1 MIMFVLNLNMVDSS
15 RSRKFFEPLK
25 FVYNEDF
32 HKSHS
37 QNIEDRISEDSSL
50 SDQSCDFFKDV
61 LLHDYPAETFLQNTG
76 IVLNILKILR
86 DSNTLCPS
94 VAREQRAVAALTRY
108 FLDYPFWTFHL

>member
-1 MIMFVLNLNMVDSS
+1 M
-15 RSRKFFEPLK
+15 K

-32 HKSHS
+32 YKSDP

-94 VAREQRAVAALTRY
+94 VTREQRAVAALTRY
-108 FLDYPFWTFHL
+108 FLNYLSWISHP